1 MQSENSTYWISI
13 GYQGTGWESILCK
26 MGVLGGRTHLRQ
38 NQSDHSQGTGAVE
51 RNEEVTEQST
61 AGQVLG

>member
-1 MQSENSTYWISI
+1 M